1 MSSEL
6 LLVIL
11 VLFITLIMFM
21 WGKIRYDLV
30 ALGALFVIAVSG
42 ILPPEKIFAGF
53 GHPAVITVAGVL
65 VVSRALLNAGIVDY
79 IASIIDRLGEGTFT
93 RVAALTG
100 LSAISSSFMN
110 NVGALSLFM
119 PVTLNIAKKDEKP
132 ASIFLMPLA
141 FGSILGGLLTLIGT
155 PPNIIIATFRSQT
168 EMGTPF
174 RMFDFTP
181 VGGPVVI
188 LGVLFIILIGWRLI
202 PRRKGET
209 SSEDMLEITS
219 YLTEVVVPENS
230 KSAGKNIY
238 QLEIE
243 EEQEIT
249 VVDLV
254 RDERNY
260 PVPDRSR
267 ILREGDILVIRAE
280 AEDLDNFI
288 DSNDLKLAESKEIK
302 KESLNARDVEMLEM
316 VVKPGSYLV
325 GKTAAWIRLRS
336 RHGINLLGIAREDRE
351 LSSRLSRTVIKSGD
365 VLLLQGKK
373 ERLFD
378 VISELGLLPLAQREL
393 QLGRPKRMLIALSV
407 FLVAIIAAA
416 TGLLPVDI
424 SFVGAALVLILAGF
438 LTIEEAYA
446 SIDWPVIVLLAA
458 MFPLS
463 EALEVTGGSD
473 LIASGILHVASDM
486 APWLALGIV
495 FVGTM
500 LLSNVVN
507 NAAAAVL
514 MAPIALNIAGGM
526 GLSPDAF
533 LMGVAVSASCAF
545 LTPLGHQNN
554 TLVLGPG
561 GYKFSDFWKMGL
573 PLSIIVTLV
582 AVPLLLWIW

>member
-407 FLVAIIAAA
+407 FLVAITAAA